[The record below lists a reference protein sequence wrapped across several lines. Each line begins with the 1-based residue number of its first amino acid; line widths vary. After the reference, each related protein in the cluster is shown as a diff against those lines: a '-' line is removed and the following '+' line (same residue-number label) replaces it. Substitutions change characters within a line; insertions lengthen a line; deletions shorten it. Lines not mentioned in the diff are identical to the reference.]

1 MVALYNLIASGWP
14 VSQSC
19 KVIWNLFMYFM
30 YILYIWNVNLV
41 RHIMIFVNFINES
54 QKFPSAKYSIVLYKD
69 HDVMNLMINEGHN
82 SWLQQWH

>member
-1 MVALYNLIASGWP
+1 
-14 VSQSC
+14 
-19 KVIWNLFMYFM
+19 
-30 YILYIWNVNLV
+30 
-41 RHIMIFVNFINES
+41 MIFVNFINES